1 MQDKLMTIMKENAA
15 AFSCHDWLPFSLLF
29 ASQHLSVWWKLFL
42 KVEQEKNN

>member
-15 AFSCHDWLPFSLLF
+15 AFSCHDWLPYSLLF
-29 ASQHLSVWWKLFL
+29 ASQHLSVKLFL